1 MSILIWDE
9 EESESESTREAAQ
22 PKTGADVRV
31 PPHHFNLTRRYS
43 NLNGHSTR
51 WLISKEMLGAMH
63 NLAVTEELE
72 GLQMLVEDRGRR
84 RRHVLRVGD
93 DDLP

>member
-1 MSILIWDE
+1 
-9 EESESESTREAAQ
+9 
-22 PKTGADVRV
+22 
-31 PPHHFNLTRRYS
+31 
-43 NLNGHSTR
+43 
-51 WLISKEMLGAMH
+51 MLGAMH
-63 NLAVTEELE
+63 DLAVTEELE